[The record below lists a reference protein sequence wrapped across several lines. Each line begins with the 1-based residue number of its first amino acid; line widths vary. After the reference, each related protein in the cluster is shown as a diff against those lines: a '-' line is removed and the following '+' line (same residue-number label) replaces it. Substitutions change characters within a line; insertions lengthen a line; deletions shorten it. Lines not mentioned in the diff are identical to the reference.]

1 MSPATQSLALEV
13 EIKNLGFQVDKNMYK
28 KIANYVADKIIEE
41 YKDISNYTNQK
52 DVSTSNAIQFWKD
65 VKKYINEQV

>member
-41 YKDISNYTNQK
+41 YRDMSNYVSEK
-52 DVSTSNAIQFWKD
+52 DVSMANAIMFWTD
-65 VKKYINEQV
+65 VKTHTNNEF

>member
-52 DVSTSNAIQFWKD
+52 DVSTPNAIQFWKD